1 MTAIILFDEY
11 PIRPRGRVAGAE
23 RIGVLPE
30 LTAGVSNGPGGLCDG
45 VRT

>member
-30 LTAGVSNGPGGLCDG
+30 LTAGVSNGPGGLS
-45 VRT
+45 